1 MTRGAGVTGDADNRL
16 PQRWFVGVTTVPTR
30 RATQVGRS
38 GRPVVVGWL
47 PTVDLVG
54 KFVTEHSV
62 RVGLLQ
68 NEPPPPPCGVI
79 GNAGWHEWRRAYV
92 MVVAPLQR
100 AEEILLAG
108 DMPCP
113 RCQGVLRPFGT
124 GRTRIVRGLG
134 GGHRDR
140 DPAAGP
146 LR

>member
-1 MTRGAGVTGDADNRL
+1 MTRGAGVTGDADKRL

-54 KFVTEHSV
+54 KFVTEHSESWPAAT
-62 RVGLLQ
+62 RTG
-68 NEPPPPPCGVI
+68 PPPCGVI
-79 GNAGWHEWRRAYV
+79 GNAGWHEWRRAFV

-134 GGHRDR
+134 GRHRDR